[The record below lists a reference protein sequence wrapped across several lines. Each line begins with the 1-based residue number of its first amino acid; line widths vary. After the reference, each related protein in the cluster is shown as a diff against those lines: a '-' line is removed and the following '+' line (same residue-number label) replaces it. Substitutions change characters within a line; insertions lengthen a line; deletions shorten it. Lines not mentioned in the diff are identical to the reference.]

1 MALQLTK
8 AQGFESDLFAL
19 PDRALMERALTLLVE
34 VSKGNL
40 TGQPLEE
47 LVATGDLSDCRKI
60 YFDVDNNQKPRY
72 RLVYRLTP
80 NEVRAV
86 AVDAVS
92 VGERRNLDAYVRAA
106 RSLGHAVRHPYV
118 GAQPTRAT

>member
-1 MALQLTK
+1 VALKLTK
-8 AQGFESDLFAL
+8 AQGFEGDLFAL
-19 PDRALMERALTLLVE
+19 PNRALMERALALLVE
-34 VSKGNL
+34 VSNGNL

-60 YFDVDNNQKPRY
+60 YFDADNNQKPQY

-86 AVDAVS
+86 AVEAVS

-106 RSLGHAVRHPYV
+106 RNLGRLP
-118 GAQPTRAT
+118 GEK

>member
-8 AQGFESDLFAL
+8 ALGFEGDLFAL
-19 PDRALMERALTLLVE
+19 PSRELMERALTLLVE
-34 VSKGNL
+34 VSRGNL
-40 TGQPLEE
+40 TGQE

-86 AVDAVS
+86 AVEAVA
-92 VGERRNLDAYVRAA
+92 VGERRGLDAYVRAA
-106 RSLGHAVRHPYV
+106 KNLGRRPD
-118 GAQPTRAT
+118 GK

>member
-1 MALQLTK
+1 MPLQLTK
-8 AQGFESDLFAL
+8 AQGFEGDLFAL
-19 PDRALMERALTLLVE
+19 PSRELMERVLALLVE
-34 VSKGNL
+34 VSKGTL

-86 AVDAVS
+86 AVEAVA

-106 RSLGHAVRHPYV
+106 RNLGRLP
-118 GAQPTRAT
+118 GS

>member
-8 AQGFESDLFAL
+8 AQGFEGDLFSL
-19 PDRALMERALTLLVE
+19 PTRALMERTLALLVE

-40 TGQPLEE
+40 TGQPLEV

-72 RLVYRLTP
+72 RLVYRITP

-86 AVDAVS
+86 AIEAVS

-106 RSLGHAVRHPYV
+106 RNLGRLPESE
-118 GAQPTRAT
+118 

>member
-8 AQGFESDLFAL
+8 AVGFEGDLFTL
-19 PDRALMERALTLLVE
+19 PSRALMERVFTLLVE
-34 VSKGNL
+34 VANGNL
-40 TGQPLEE
+40 TGQQLEA

-80 NEVRAV
+80 DEVRAV
-86 AVDAVS
+86 AVEAVA

-106 RSLGHAVRHPYV
+106 KNLGRLPD
-118 GAQPTRAT
+118 GE

>member
-8 AQGFESDLFAL
+8 AQGFEGDLFAL
-19 PDRALMERALTLLVE
+19 PSRQLMERALTLLVE
-34 VSKGNL
+34 VSKGSL
-40 TGQPLEE
+40 IGQPLEE

-60 YFDVDNNQKPRY
+60 YFDIDNNQKPGY

-86 AVDAVS
+86 AVEAVS
-92 VGERRNLDAYVRAA
+92 VGERRNLDA
-106 RSLGHAVRHPYV
+106 
-118 GAQPTRAT
+118 

>member
-1 MALQLTK
+1 
-8 AQGFESDLFAL
+8 
-19 PDRALMERALTLLVE
+19 MERTLTLLVE

-40 TGQPLEE
+40 TGHEFQE

-86 AVDAVS
+86 AVEAVA
-92 VGERRNLDAYVRAA
+92 VGERRNLDAYLRAA
-106 RSLGHAVRHPYV
+106 KNLGRRPD
-118 GAQPTRAT
+118 RE

>member
-1 MALQLTK
+1 MALRLTK
-8 AQGFESDLFAL
+8 LPGFEADLFAL
-19 PDRALMERALTLLVE
+19 PSRELMQRALTLLVE
-34 VSKGNL
+34 VARGTLSG
-40 TGQPLEE
+40 GELEA

-86 AVDAVS
+86 AVEAVA

-106 RSLGHAVRHPYV
+106 RNLGRLPD
-118 GAQPTRAT
+118 GG

>member
-1 MALQLTK
+1 VPLQLTK
-8 AQGFESDLFAL
+8 AQGFEADLFAL
-19 PDRALMERALTLLVE
+19 PSRELMERVLTLLVE
-34 VSKGNL
+34 VSKGTL

-80 NEVRAV
+80 SEIRAV
-86 AVDAVS
+86 AVEAVA

-106 RSLGHAVRHPYV
+106 RNLGRLPGV
-118 GAQPTRAT
+118 